1 MTFVVGYFYKERY
14 MTGEY
19 ADEKKRLHIV
29 VITTALLLIAVRAL
43 LESVE
48 LAGIM
53 DKAKDMAIQYTKLFW
68 AFAIFVLF
76 ERLIPSDSW
85 NAVGTV
91 IKNRLFILSSMTYEI
106 YIAHQFYVS
115 DTFTNFFPYHPVIQ
129 FLIALI
135 FMFVTGW
142 ILWRVSKYIKF
153 KI

>member
-1 MTFVVGYFYKERY
+1 

>member
-1 MTFVVGYFYKERY
+1 

-29 VITTALLLIAVRAL
+29 VITMALLLIVVRAL

-48 LAGIM
+48 LAGVM

-85 NAVGTV
+85 NAFGTV
-91 IKNRLFILSSMTYEI
+91 IKNRLFLISSMTYEI

-129 FLIALI
+129 FLIALT

-142 ILWRVSKYIKF
+142 ILWRVSKYIK
-153 KI
+153 I

>member
-1 MTFVVGYFYKERY
+1 

-19 ADEKKRLHIV
+19 ADEKKCLHIV
-29 VITTALLLIAVRAL
+29 VITTAILLIAVRAL

-48 LAGIM
+48 LAGVM
-53 DKAKDMAIQYTKLFW
+53 DKAKDMAIQYTKSFW

-76 ERLIPSDSW
+76 EKLIPKESW
-85 NAVGTV
+85 NKVGAVM
-91 IKNRLFILSSMTYEI
+91 KDRLFLLSSMTYEI

-129 FLIALI
+129 FLIALT

-142 ILWRVSKYIKF
+142 ILWRVSKYIK
-153 KI
+153 I